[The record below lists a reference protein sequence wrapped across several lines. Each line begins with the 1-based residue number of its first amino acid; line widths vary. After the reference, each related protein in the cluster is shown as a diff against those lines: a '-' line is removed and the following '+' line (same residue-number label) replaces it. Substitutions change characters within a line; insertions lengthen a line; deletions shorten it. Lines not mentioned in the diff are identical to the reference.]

1 MRKKTAI
8 LLTSATMALGLAAF
22 APSVL
27 ADKVAIEPKFTYGE
41 TLTPEQFEK
50 TRDELGVDNDAEE
63 IQVRVNEL
71 NDLLNDDYPYQQV
84 YSSAYITPADNNG
97 AISVEILTPD
107 TITAITERQYENAAL
122 TAGAVDVDIKVASA
136 VPVDGSGALAGVY
149 KAFDASGEGLN
160 DQAVSV
166 AQDELNLTSQITQ
179 ENKDKEGYS
188 DDLLNAAIAEI
199 KTTIEDK
206 KEENGGSIS
215 SDDIQVIVNNVVNN
229 YNLENV
235 ISAENITAIE
245 NQMNKFSELELSDEQ
260 RDQIR
265 NFGEQLQKTG
275 GDLLNKAKT
284 AWENTGPE
292 QKKEMKNEAT
302 SIWQQIK
309 DFFNDLFNMTF

>member
-1 MRKKTAI
+1 
-8 LLTSATMALGLAAF
+8 MALGLAAF

-160 DQAVSV
+160 DQEVSV
-166 AQDELNLTSQITQ
+166 AHDELNVTSQITQ

-284 AWENTGPE
+284 AWENTEPE